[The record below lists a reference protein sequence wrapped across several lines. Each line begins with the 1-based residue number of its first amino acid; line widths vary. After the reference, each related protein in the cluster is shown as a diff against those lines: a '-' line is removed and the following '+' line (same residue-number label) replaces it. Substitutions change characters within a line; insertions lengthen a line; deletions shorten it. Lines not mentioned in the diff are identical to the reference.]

1 MGWRKHSELV
11 TLIKSTIDNSTMEGL
26 DIFDRALVEKYDISG
41 PRYTSYPTAMQFT
54 ENFKLPDYRRC
65 VLDTNAELIP
75 RPLSLYIHLP
85 FCDTVCYYCACN
97 KIITKNKQ
105 HARPYLEN
113 LHKEIQFQG
122 AMFDDDRLV
131 EQLHWGGG
139 TPTFISHQQMYD
151 LMGVIRENFNLR
163 DDGQEEYSI
172 EIDPR
177 TLKEDTLSVLRR
189 IGFNKVSF
197 GVQDFNPEVQ
207 RAVNRIQSYE
217 ETKDVIKTARENN
230 FRTIN
235 IDLIY
240 GLPLQT
246 ESTFTETLEKV
257 IELSP
262 ERISVYNYAHLP
274 HLFKTQK
281 QIREEDLP
289 SASEKLKIL
298 QQAIRM
304 LTEVGYVYIGMDH
317 FSKPDDELAIAQ
329 KNGNLYR
336 NFQGYSTHANC
347 DVVGMGITSIS
358 KIGDCYSQNVKTLDA
373 YDEIISKGQIPVF
386 RGYML
391 DTDDLLRRE
400 VIARL
405 ICDFRLDFSQIE
417 ELYISDFNRY
427 FFNEMKEIK
436 SMGDDG
442 LLSVDDEKIEV
453 SQTGR
458 FFIRNICSVFDKY
471 FNRCDRTTQFSR
483 MV

>member
-1 MGWRKHSELV
+1 MAKSTVNPSIMKESVIISGD
-11 TLIKSTIDNSTMEGL
+11 LIK
-26 DIFDRALVEKYDISG
+26 KYDFSG
-41 PRYTSYPTAMQFT
+41 PRYTSYPTAVQFT
-54 ENFKLPDYRRC
+54 ENFKLPDYRHC
-65 VLDTNAELIP
+65 VHDTNAELIP

-105 HARPYLEN
+105 HARLYLEN
-113 LHKEIQFQG
+113 LHKEIQYQG

-151 LMGVIRENFNLR
+151 LMGVIRENFNPS
-163 DDGQEEYSI
+163 DNGQEEYSI

-197 GVQDFNPEVQ
+197 GVQDFNPVVQ

-246 ESTFTETLEKV
+246 ESSFTDTIEKV

-347 DVVGMGITSIS
+347 DVVGMGITSIG
-358 KIGDCYSQNVKTLDA
+358 KIGDCYSQNVKTLDE
-373 YDEIISKGQIPVF
+373 YDEIISKRQIPVF
-386 RGYML
+386 WGFML

-400 VIARL
+400 IITRL
-405 ICDFRLDFSQIE
+405 IGHFRLEFSQIE
-417 ELYISDFNRY
+417 EMSINDFNR
-427 FFNEMKEIK
+427 
-436 SMGDDG
+436 
-442 LLSVDDEKIEV
+442 
-453 SQTGR
+453 
-458 FFIRNICSVFDKY
+458 
-471 FNRCDRTTQFSR
+471 
-483 MV
+483 

>member
-1 MGWRKHSELV
+1 LAKSTVDPSIMKGSV
-11 TLIKSTIDNSTMEGL
+11 IISGDLIK
-26 DIFDRALVEKYDISG
+26 KYDFSG
-41 PRYTSYPTAMQFT
+41 PRYTSYPTAVQFT
-54 ENFKLPDYRRC
+54 ENFKLLDYKRC
-65 VLDTNAELIP
+65 VHDTNSELIP
-75 RPLSLYIHLP
+75 RSLSLYIHLP

-105 HARPYLEN
+105 HAKPYLEN
-113 LHKEIQFQG
+113 LHKEIKYQG
-122 AMFDDDRLV
+122 KIFDGDRVV

-151 LMGVIRENFNLR
+151 LMGVIRENFKLSDN
-163 DDGQEEYSI
+163 GQEEYSI

-177 TLKEDTLSVLRR
+177 TLEEDTLSVLRR
-189 IGFNKVSF
+189 IGFNKISF
-197 GVQDFNPEVQ
+197 GVQDFNQEVQ
-207 RAVNRIQSYE
+207 KAVNRIQSYE
-217 ETKDVIKTARENN
+217 ETKNAIKTARENN
-230 FRTIN
+230 FCTIN

-246 ESTFTETLEKV
+246 ESSFTDTIERV

-281 QIREEDLP
+281 QIREGDLP
-289 SASEKLKIL
+289 STNEKLRII

-304 LTEVGYVYIGMDH
+304 LTEAGYVYIGMDH

-358 KIGDCYSQNVKTLDA
+358 KIGDCYSQNVKTLDE
-373 YDEIISKGQIPVF
+373 YDEIISRGKIPVL

-400 VIARL
+400 IIARL
-405 ICDFRLDFSQIE
+405 ICHFRLEFDQIE
-417 ELYISDFNRY
+417 ELYINDFNRY

-436 SMGDDG
+436 SMENDG
-442 LLSVDDEKIEV
+442 LLSVDNEKIEV
-453 SQTGR
+453 SRTGR
-458 FFIRNICSVFDKY
+458 FFIRNICSVFDK
-471 FNRCDRTTQFSR
+471 
-483 MV
+483 M

>member
-1 MGWRKHSELV
+1 M
-11 TLIKSTIDNSTMEGL
+11 
-26 DIFDRALVEKYDISG
+26 
-41 PRYTSYPTAMQFT
+41 
-54 ENFKLPDYRRC
+54 
-65 VLDTNAELIP
+65 
-75 RPLSLYIHLP
+75 
-85 FCDTVCYYCACN
+85 
-97 KIITKNKQ
+97 
-105 HARPYLEN
+105 
-113 LHKEIQFQG
+113 
-122 AMFDDDRLV
+122 
-131 EQLHWGGG
+131 
-139 TPTFISHQQMYD
+139 
-151 LMGVIRENFNLR
+151 
-163 DDGQEEYSI
+163 
-172 EIDPR
+172 
-177 TLKEDTLSVLRR
+177 
-189 IGFNKVSF
+189 
-197 GVQDFNPEVQ
+197 
-207 RAVNRIQSYE
+207 
-217 ETKDVIKTARENN
+217 
-230 FRTIN
+230 
-235 IDLIY
+235 
-240 GLPLQT
+240 
-246 ESTFTETLEKV
+246 

-347 DVVGMGITSIS
+347 DVVGMGITSIG
-358 KIGDCYSQNVKTLDA
+358 KIGDCYSQNVKTLDE
-373 YDEIISKGQIPVF
+373 YDEIISKRQIPVF

-400 VIARL
+400 IIARL
-405 ICDFRLDFSQIE
+405 ICHFRLEFSQIE
-417 ELYISDFNRY
+417 EMYINDFNRY

-436 SMGDDG
+436 SMEGDG
-442 LLSVDDEKIEV
+442 LLLVDDEKIEV

-471 FNRCDRTTQFSR
+471 FNRSDRITQFSR

>member
-1 MGWRKHSELV
+1 MDR
-11 TLIKSTIDNSTMEGL
+11 TA
-26 DIFDRALVEKYDISG
+26 IFNRELVEKYDFSG
-41 PRYTSYPTAMQFT
+41 PRYTSYPTAVQFM
-54 ENFKLPDYRRC
+54 ENFKLPDYKSC
-65 VLDTNAELIP
+65 VNDTNSELIP
-75 RPLSLYIHLP
+75 KPLSLYLHLP
-85 FCDTVCYYCACN
+85 FCDTICYYCACN
-97 KIITKNKQ
+97 KIITKNRQ
-105 HARPYLEN
+105 HAAPYLKN
-113 LHKEIQFQG
+113 LHKEIKYQG
-122 AMFDDDRLV
+122 AIFDKDRLV

-151 LMGVIRENFNLR
+151 LMGAISENFNLC
-163 DDGQEEYSI
+163 DDGHEEYSI

-177 TLKEDTLSVLRR
+177 ALEQDTISVLRR

-197 GVQDFNPEVQ
+197 GVQDFDHDVQ
-207 RAVNRIQSYE
+207 KAVNRIQSYE
-217 ETKDVIKTARENN
+217 ETKDVIESARENN

-246 ESTFTETLEKV
+246 ESSFTRTLEKV

-289 SASEKLKIL
+289 SANEKLNII
-298 QQAIRM
+298 QQAIHL
-304 LTEVGYVYIGMDH
+304 LTVAGYVYIGMDH

-336 NFQGYSTHANC
+336 NFQGYSTHASC

-358 KIGDCYSQNVKTLDA
+358 KIGDCYSQNVKTLDE
-373 YDEIISKGQIPVF
+373 YDEIISRGDIPVF

-391 DTDDLLRRE
+391 DFDDLMRRE
-400 VIARL
+400 IIARL
-405 ICDFRLDFSQIE
+405 ICHFRLDFSEIE
-417 ELYISDFNRY
+417 DMYVNDFNRY
-427 FFNEMKEIK
+427 FFNEMKKIK
-436 SMGDDG
+436 LMESDG
-442 LLSVDDEKIEV
+442 LLSLDNEKIEV
-453 SQTGR
+453 TQMGR

-471 FNRCDRTTQFSR
+471 FNRDAQVTQFSK

>member
-1 MGWRKHSELV
+1 MAKSTVNPSIMKESVIISGD
-11 TLIKSTIDNSTMEGL
+11 LIK
-26 DIFDRALVEKYDISG
+26 KYDFPG
-41 PRYTSYPTAMQFT
+41 PRYTSYPTAVQFT
-54 ENFKLPDYRRC
+54 ENFKLPDYRHC
-65 VLDTNAELIP
+65 VHDTNAELIP

-113 LHKEIQFQG
+113 LHKEIQYQG

-151 LMGVIRENFNLR
+151 LMGAIRENFKLS
-163 DDGQEEYSI
+163 DDGQEEYAI

-177 TLKEDTLSVLRR
+177 TLEEDTLSVLRS

-230 FRTIN
+230 FHTIN

-246 ESTFTETLEKV
+246 ESSFTDTIEKV

-274 HLFKTQK
+274 HMFKTQK
-281 QIREEDLP
+281 QISEEDLP
-289 SASEKLKIL
+289 SASVKLKIL

-304 LTEVGYVYIGMDH
+304 LTKAGYLYIGMDH

-336 NFQGYSTHANC
+336 NFQGYSTHGNC
-347 DVVGMGITSIS
+347 DVVGMGITSIG
-358 KIGDCYSQNVKTLDA
+358 KIGDCYSQNVKTLDE
-373 YDEIISKGQIPVF
+373 YDEIISKRQIPVF

-405 ICDFRLDFSQIE
+405 ICHFRLEFSQIE
-417 ELYISDFNRY
+417 EMYINDFNRY

-436 SMGDDG
+436 LMEGDG
-442 LLSVDDEKIEV
+442 LLLVDDEKIDV

-471 FNRCDRTTQFSR
+471 FNRSDRITQFSR

>member
-1 MGWRKHSELV
+1 MAKSTVDPSIMKESVIISGD
-11 TLIKSTIDNSTMEGL
+11 LIKM
-26 DIFDRALVEKYDISG
+26 FDFSG
-41 PRYTSYPTAMQFT
+41 PRYTSYPTAVQFT
-54 ENFKLPDYRRC
+54 ENFKLSDYRRC
-65 VLDTNAELIP
+65 VHDTNAELIP

-113 LHKEIQFQG
+113 LHKEIQYQG

-177 TLKEDTLSVLRR
+177 TLEEDTLSVLRR

-217 ETKDVIKTARENN
+217 ETKNAIKTARENN
-230 FRTIN
+230 FCTIN

-246 ESTFTETLEKV
+246 ASSFTDTIERV

-281 QIREEDLP
+281 QIREGDLP

-304 LTEVGYVYIGMDH
+304 LTEAGYVYIGMDH

-358 KIGDCYSQNVKTLDA
+358 KIGDCYSQNVKTLDE
-373 YDEIISKGQIPVF
+373 YDEIISRGKIPVL

-400 VIARL
+400 IIARL
-405 ICDFRLDFSQIE
+405 ICHFRLEFDQIE
-417 ELYISDFNRY
+417 ELYINDFNRY

-436 SMGDDG
+436 SMENDG
-442 LLSVDDEKIEV
+442 LLSVDNEKIEV
-453 SQTGR
+453 SRTGR

-471 FNRCDRTTQFSR
+471 FNRGSRNTQFSR

>member
-1 MGWRKHSELV
+1 MAKSTVNPSIMKESVIISGD
-11 TLIKSTIDNSTMEGL
+11 LIK
-26 DIFDRALVEKYDISG
+26 KYDFPG
-41 PRYTSYPTAMQFT
+41 PRYTSYPTAVQFT
-54 ENFKLPDYRRC
+54 ENFKLPDYRHC
-65 VLDTNAELIP
+65 VHDTNAELIP

-113 LHKEIQFQG
+113 LHKEIQYQG

-151 LMGVIRENFNLR
+151 LMGAIRENFKLS
-163 DDGQEEYSI
+163 DDGQEEYAV

-177 TLKEDTLSVLRR
+177 TLEEDTLSVLRS

-230 FRTIN
+230 FHTIN

-246 ESTFTETLEKV
+246 ESSFTDTIEKV

-274 HLFKTQK
+274 HMFKTQK

-289 SASEKLKIL
+289 SASVKLKIL

-304 LTEVGYVYIGMDH
+304 LTKAGYLYIGMDH

-336 NFQGYSTHANC
+336 NFQGYSTHGNC
-347 DVVGMGITSIS
+347 DVVGMGITSIG
-358 KIGDCYSQNVKTLDA
+358 KIGDCYSQNVKTLDE
-373 YDEIISKGQIPVF
+373 YDEIISKRQIPVF

-400 VIARL
+400 IIARL
-405 ICDFRLDFSQIE
+405 ICHFRLEFSQIE
-417 ELYISDFNRY
+417 EMYINDFNRY

-436 SMGDDG
+436 LMEGDG
-442 LLSVDDEKIEV
+442 LLLVDDEKIDV

-471 FNRCDRTTQFSR
+471 FNRSDRITQFSR

>member
-1 MGWRKHSELV
+1 
-11 TLIKSTIDNSTMEGL
+11 MEESC
-26 DIFDRALVEKYDISG
+26 IFNRALVEKYDFSG
-41 PRYTSYPTAMQFT
+41 PRYTSYPTAVQFS
-54 ENFKLPDYRRC
+54 ENFKLLDYIRC
-65 VLDTNAELIP
+65 VHDTNSELIP
-75 RPLSLYIHLP
+75 KPLSLYLHLP

-105 HARPYLEN
+105 HAIPYLDN
-113 LHKEIQFQG
+113 LHKEIRYQG

-139 TPTFISHQQMYD
+139 TPTFISHQQIYD
-151 LMGVIRENFNLR
+151 LMGVIKENFNLC
-163 DDGQEEYSI
+163 DDGNEEYSI

-177 TLKEDTLSVLRR
+177 ALDKDTIPVLRR
-189 IGFNKVSF
+189 VGFNRISF
-197 GVQDFNPEVQ
+197 GVQDFNQEVQ
-207 RAVNRIQSYE
+207 KAVNRIQSYE
-217 ETKDVIKTARENN
+217 ETRDAIKTARENN

-246 ESTFTETLEKV
+246 VSSFTETLEKV

-274 HLFKTQK
+274 RLFKTQK

-289 SASEKLKIL
+289 SANEKLKIL
-298 QQAIRM
+298 QQAIR
-304 LTEVGYVYIGMDH
+304 LLSAAGYVYIGMDH
-317 FSKPDDELAIAQ
+317 FSKSDDELAIAQ
-329 KNGNLYR
+329 RNGSLYR
-336 NFQGYSTHANC
+336 NFQGYSTHASC
-347 DVVGMGITSIS
+347 DVVGMGITAIG
-358 KIGDCYSQNVKTLDA
+358 KVGDCYSQNVKTLDE
-373 YDEIISKGQIPVF
+373 YDEIISRGKIPVF

-405 ICDFRLDFSQIE
+405 ICHFRLDFRQIE
-417 ELYISDFNRY
+417 DMYISDFNRY

-436 SMGDDG
+436 SMEGDG

-453 SQTGR
+453 SRTGR

-471 FNRCDRTTQFSR
+471 FNRGDHITQFSR

>member
-1 MGWRKHSELV
+1 MMEESVIISGD
-11 TLIKSTIDNSTMEGL
+11 LIK
-26 DIFDRALVEKYDISG
+26 KYDFSG
-41 PRYTSYPTAMQFT
+41 PRYTSYPTAVQFT
-54 ENFKLPDYRRC
+54 ENFKLLDYRHC
-65 VLDTNAELIP
+65 VHDTNSELIP
-75 RPLSLYIHLP
+75 RSLSLYIHLP

-105 HARPYLEN
+105 HAKPYLEN
-113 LHKEIQFQG
+113 LHKEIKYQG
-122 AMFDDDRLV
+122 AIFDDDRIV

-151 LMGVIRENFNLR
+151 LMGTIRENFNLR
-163 DDGQEEYSI
+163 DDGHEEYSI

-177 TLKEDTLSVLRR
+177 TLEEDTLSVLRR

-207 RAVNRIQSYE
+207 KAVNRIQSYE
-217 ETKDVIKTARENN
+217 DTKSVIKNARDNN
-230 FRTIN
+230 FCTIN

-246 ESTFTETLEKV
+246 ESSFTETLEKV

-262 ERISVYNYAHLP
+262 ERISIYNYAHLP

-281 QIREEDLP
+281 QIREQDLP
-289 SASEKLKIL
+289 SANEKIKIL
-298 QQAIRM
+298 QQAIAL
-304 LTEVGYVYIGMDH
+304 LTEAGYVYIGMDH

-358 KIGDCYSQNVKTLDA
+358 KIGDCYSQNVKTLDE
-373 YDEIISKGQIPVF
+373 YDEVISAGKIPVF

-405 ICDFRLDFSQIE
+405 ICHFRLEFDQIE

-436 SMGDDG
+436 SMESDG
-442 LLSVDDEKIEV
+442 LLSVDNEKIEV

-471 FNRCDRTTQFSR
+471 FNRGYRNTQFSR

>member
-1 MGWRKHSELV
+1 LAKSTVDPLIMKGSV
-11 TLIKSTIDNSTMEGL
+11 IISGDLIK
-26 DIFDRALVEKYDISG
+26 KYDFSG
-41 PRYTSYPTAMQFT
+41 PRYTSYPTAVQFT
-54 ENFKLPDYRRC
+54 ENFKLLDYKRC
-65 VLDTNAELIP
+65 VHDTNSELIP
-75 RPLSLYIHLP
+75 RSLSLYIHLP

-105 HARPYLEN
+105 HAKPYLEN
-113 LHKEIQFQG
+113 LHKEIKYQG
-122 AMFDDDRLV
+122 KIFDGDRVV

-151 LMGVIRENFNLR
+151 LMGVIRENFKLSDN
-163 DDGQEEYSI
+163 GQEEYSI

-177 TLKEDTLSVLRR
+177 TLEEDTLSVLRR
-189 IGFNKVSF
+189 IGFNKISF
-197 GVQDFNPEVQ
+197 GVQDFNQEVQ
-207 RAVNRIQSYE
+207 KAVNRIQSYE
-217 ETKDVIKTARENN
+217 ETKNAIKTARENK
-230 FRTIN
+230 FCTIN

-246 ESTFTETLEKV
+246 ESSFTDTIERV

-281 QIREEDLP
+281 QIREGDLP
-289 SASEKLKIL
+289 STNEKLRII

-304 LTEVGYVYIGMDH
+304 LTEAGYVYIGMDH

-358 KIGDCYSQNVKTLDA
+358 KIGDCYSQNVKTLDE
-373 YDEIISKGQIPVF
+373 YDEIISRGKIPVL

-400 VIARL
+400 IIARL
-405 ICDFRLDFSQIE
+405 ICHFRLEFDQIE
-417 ELYISDFNRY
+417 ELYINDFNRY

-436 SMGDDG
+436 SMENDG
-442 LLSVDDEKIEV
+442 LLSVDNEKIEV
-453 SQTGR
+453 SRTGR

-471 FNRCDRTTQFSR
+471 FNRGYRNTQFSR

>member
-1 MGWRKHSELV
+1 MKGSV
-11 TLIKSTIDNSTMEGL
+11 IISGDLIK
-26 DIFDRALVEKYDISG
+26 KYDFSG
-41 PRYTSYPTAMQFT
+41 PRYTSYPTAVQFT
-54 ENFKLPDYRRC
+54 ENFKLLDYKRC
-65 VLDTNAELIP
+65 VHDTNSELIP
-75 RPLSLYIHLP
+75 RSLSLYIHLP

-105 HARPYLEN
+105 HAKPYLEN
-113 LHKEIQFQG
+113 LHKEIKYQG
-122 AMFDDDRLV
+122 KIFDGDRVV

-151 LMGVIRENFNLR
+151 LMGVIRENFKLSDN
-163 DDGQEEYSI
+163 GQEEYSI

-177 TLKEDTLSVLRR
+177 TLEEDTLSVLRR
-189 IGFNKVSF
+189 IGFNKISF
-197 GVQDFNPEVQ
+197 GVQDFNQEVQ
-207 RAVNRIQSYE
+207 KAVNRIQSYE
-217 ETKDVIKTARENN
+217 ETKNAIKTARENN
-230 FRTIN
+230 FCTIN

-246 ESTFTETLEKV
+246 ESSFTDTIERV

-281 QIREEDLP
+281 QIREGDLP
-289 SASEKLKIL
+289 STNEKLRII

-304 LTEVGYVYIGMDH
+304 LTEAGYVYIGMDH

-358 KIGDCYSQNVKTLDA
+358 KIGDCYSQNVKTLDE
-373 YDEIISKGQIPVF
+373 YDEIISRGKIPVL

-400 VIARL
+400 IIARL
-405 ICDFRLDFSQIE
+405 ICHFRLEFDQIE
-417 ELYISDFNRY
+417 ELYINDFNRY

-436 SMGDDG
+436 SMENDG
-442 LLSVDDEKIEV
+442 LLSVDNEKIEV
-453 SQTGR
+453 SRTGR

-471 FNRCDRTTQFSR
+471 FNRGYRNTQFSR

>member
-1 MGWRKHSELV
+1 MKPMMQD
-11 TLIKSTIDNSTMEGL
+11 STVDRSA
-26 DIFDRALVEKYDISG
+26 IFNRELVEKYDFSG
-41 PRYTSYPTAMQFT
+41 PRYTSYPTAVQFM
-54 ENFKLPDYRRC
+54 ENFKLPDYKSC
-65 VLDTNAELIP
+65 VNDTNSELIP
-75 RPLSLYIHLP
+75 KPLSLYLHLP
-85 FCDTVCYYCACN
+85 FCDTVCYYCACS
-97 KIITKNKQ
+97 KIITKNRQ
-105 HARPYLEN
+105 HAVPYLEN
-113 LHKEIQFQG
+113 LHKEIKYQG
-122 AMFDDDRLV
+122 TIFDGDRLV

-151 LMGVIRENFNLR
+151 LMGVIRENFKLR

-177 TLKEDTLSVLRR
+177 ALEQDTISVLRR
-189 IGFNKVSF
+189 IGFNKISF
-197 GVQDFNPEVQ
+197 GVQDFDHDVQ
-207 RAVNRIQSYE
+207 KAVNRIQSYE
-217 ETKDVIKTARENN
+217 ETRDVIKSARENN

-246 ESTFTETLEKV
+246 ESSFTETLEKV

-289 SASEKLKIL
+289 SANEKLRII
-298 QQAIRM
+298 QQAIHL
-304 LTEVGYVYIGMDH
+304 LTDAGYIYIGMDH

-329 KNGNLYR
+329 KNGSLYR

-358 KIGDCYSQNVKTLDA
+358 KIGDCYSQNVKTLDE
-373 YDEIISKGQIPVF
+373 YDDVISRGDIPVF

-391 DTDDLLRRE
+391 DFDDLLRRE
-400 VIARL
+400 IIARL
-405 ICDFRLDFSQIE
+405 ICHFRLDFGQIE
-417 ELYISDFNRY
+417 EMYVNDFQRY

-436 SMGDDG
+436 AMEKDG
-442 LLSVDDEKIEV
+442 LLSLDDEKIEV
-453 SQTGR
+453 TQIGR

-471 FNRCDRTTQFSR
+471 FNRDAQITQFSK

>member
-1 MGWRKHSELV
+1 MEESV
-11 TLIKSTIDNSTMEGL
+11 IISADLIKK
-26 DIFDRALVEKYDISG
+26 FDFSG
-41 PRYTSYPTAMQFT
+41 PRYTSYPTAVQFT
-54 ENFKLPDYRRC
+54 ENFKLTDYRNC
-65 VLDTNAELIP
+65 VHDTNAELIP

-105 HARPYLEN
+105 KAKPYLEN
-113 LHKEIQFQG
+113 LHKEIQYQG
-122 AMFDDDRLV
+122 KIFDDDRFV

-139 TPTFISHQQMYD
+139 TPTFISLQQMYD

-163 DDGQEEYSI
+163 DDGQKEYSI

-177 TLKEDTLSVLRR
+177 TLEEDTLSVLRR

-197 GVQDFNPEVQ
+197 GVQDFDSEVQ

-217 ETKDVIKTARENN
+217 ETKDVIKAAKENN
-230 FRTIN
+230 FHTIN

-246 ESTFTETLEKV
+246 ESSFTDTLEKV

-281 QIREEDLP
+281 QIREEDMP
-289 SASEKLKIL
+289 SANEKLRIL
-298 QQAIRM
+298 QRAITS
-304 LTEVGYVYIGMDH
+304 LTEAGYVYIGMDH

-347 DVVGMGITSIS
+347 DVVGIGITSIS
-358 KIGDCYSQNVKTLDA
+358 KIGDCYSQNVKTLNE
-373 YDEIISKGQIPVF
+373 YKEIISAGKIPVF

-405 ICDFRLDFSQIE
+405 ICHFRLEFDQIE
-417 ELYISDFNRY
+417 DLYISDFNRY

-436 SMGDDG
+436 SMEGDG

-453 SQTGR
+453 TRMGR

-471 FNRCDRTTQFSR
+471 FNPGAQATQFSK
-483 MV
+483 ML

>member
-1 MGWRKHSELV
+1 M
-11 TLIKSTIDNSTMEGL
+11 TQDSTM
-26 DIFDRALVEKYDISG
+26 DRSAIFNRELVEKYDFSG
-41 PRYTSYPTAMQFT
+41 PRYTSYPTAVQFM
-54 ENFKLPDYRRC
+54 ENFKLPDYKSC
-65 VLDTNAELIP
+65 VNDTNGELIP
-75 RPLSLYIHLP
+75 KPLSLYLHLP
-85 FCDTVCYYCACN
+85 FCDTVCYYCACS
-97 KIITKNKQ
+97 KIITKNRQ
-105 HARPYLEN
+105 HAAPYLEN
-113 LHKEIQFQG
+113 LHKEIKYQG
-122 AMFDDDRLV
+122 KIFDDDRVV

-151 LMGVIRENFNLR
+151 LMGVIRENFKLR
-163 DDGQEEYSI
+163 DDGEEEYSI

-177 TLKEDTLSVLRR
+177 VLEQDTMSVLRR

-197 GVQDFNPEVQ
+197 GVQDFDQDVQ
-207 RAVNRIQSYE
+207 KAVNRIQSYE
-217 ETKDVIKTARENN
+217 ETRDVIKTARENN

-246 ESTFTETLEKV
+246 ESSFTETLEKV

-289 SASEKLKIL
+289 SAREKLRII
-298 QQAIRM
+298 QQAIHL
-304 LTEVGYVYIGMDH
+304 LTEAGYIYIGMDH

-329 KNGNLYR
+329 KKGNLYR

-358 KIGDCYSQNVKTLDA
+358 KIGDCYSQNVKTLDE
-373 YDEIISKGQIPVF
+373 YDEIISQGDIPVF
-386 RGYML
+386 RGFML
-391 DTDDLLRRE
+391 DFDDLLRRE
-400 VIARL
+400 IIARL
-405 ICDFRLDFSQIE
+405 ICHFRLDFSQIE
-417 ELYISDFNRY
+417 ETYVNDFQRY

-436 SMGDDG
+436 EMERDG
-442 LLSVDDEKIEV
+442 LLSLDDEKIEV
-453 SQTGR
+453 TQIGR

-471 FNRCDRTTQFSR
+471 FNRDAQITQFSK

>member
-1 MGWRKHSELV
+1 MKGSV
-11 TLIKSTIDNSTMEGL
+11 IISGDLIK
-26 DIFDRALVEKYDISG
+26 KYDFSG
-41 PRYTSYPTAMQFT
+41 PRYTSYPTAVQFT
-54 ENFKLPDYRRC
+54 ENFKLLDYKRC
-65 VLDTNAELIP
+65 VHDTNSELIP
-75 RPLSLYIHLP
+75 RSLSLYIHLP

-105 HARPYLEN
+105 HAKPYLEN
-113 LHKEIQFQG
+113 LHKEIKYQG
-122 AMFDDDRLV
+122 KIFDGDRVV

-151 LMGVIRENFNLR
+151 LMGVIRENFKLSDN
-163 DDGQEEYSI
+163 GQEEYSI

-177 TLKEDTLSVLRR
+177 TLEEDTLSVLRR
-189 IGFNKVSF
+189 IGFNKISF
-197 GVQDFNPEVQ
+197 GVQDFNQEVQ
-207 RAVNRIQSYE
+207 KAVNRIQSYE
-217 ETKDVIKTARENN
+217 ETKNAIKTARENK
-230 FRTIN
+230 FCTIN

-246 ESTFTETLEKV
+246 ESSFTDTIERV

-281 QIREEDLP
+281 QIREGDLP

-304 LTEVGYVYIGMDH
+304 LTEAGYVYIGMDH

-329 KNGNLYR
+329 KNCNLYR

-358 KIGDCYSQNVKTLDA
+358 KIGDCYSQNVKTLDE
-373 YDEIISKGQIPVF
+373 YDEIISEGKIPVF

-405 ICDFRLDFSQIE
+405 ICHFRLDFSQIE

-436 SMGDDG
+436 SMEDDG

-453 SQTGR
+453 SRTGR

-471 FNRCDRTTQFSR
+471 FNRGYRNTQFSR

>member
-1 MGWRKHSELV
+1 MAKSTVNPSIMKESVIISGD
-11 TLIKSTIDNSTMEGL
+11 LIK
-26 DIFDRALVEKYDISG
+26 KYDFPG
-41 PRYTSYPTAMQFT
+41 PRYTSYPTAVQFT
-54 ENFKLPDYRRC
+54 ENFKLPDYRHC
-65 VLDTNAELIP
+65 VHDTNAELIP

-113 LHKEIQFQG
+113 LHKEIQYQG

-151 LMGVIRENFNLR
+151 LMGAIRENFKLS
-163 DDGQEEYSI
+163 DDGQEEYAV

-177 TLKEDTLSVLRR
+177 TLEEDTLSVLRS

-230 FRTIN
+230 FHTIN

-246 ESTFTETLEKV
+246 ESSFTDTIEKV

-274 HLFKTQK
+274 HMFKTQK
-281 QIREEDLP
+281 QIRGEDLP
-289 SASEKLKIL
+289 SASVKLKIL

-304 LTEVGYVYIGMDH
+304 LTKAGYLYIGMDH

-336 NFQGYSTHANC
+336 NFQGYSTHGNC
-347 DVVGMGITSIS
+347 DVVGMGITSIG
-358 KIGDCYSQNVKTLDA
+358 KIGDCYSQNVKTLDE
-373 YDEIISKGQIPVF
+373 YDEIISKRQIPVF

-405 ICDFRLDFSQIE
+405 ICHFRLEFSQIE
-417 ELYISDFNRY
+417 EMYINDFNRY

-436 SMGDDG
+436 LMEGDG
-442 LLSVDDEKIEV
+442 LLLVDDEKIDV

-471 FNRCDRTTQFSR
+471 FNRSDRITQFSR

>member
-1 MGWRKHSELV
+1 MAKSTVNPSIMKESVIISGD
-11 TLIKSTIDNSTMEGL
+11 LIK
-26 DIFDRALVEKYDISG
+26 KYDFSG
-41 PRYTSYPTAMQFT
+41 PRYTSYPTAVQFT
-54 ENFKLPDYRRC
+54 ENFKLPDYRLC
-65 VLDTNAELIP
+65 VHDTNAELIP
-75 RPLSLYIHLP
+75 RSLSLYIHLP

-113 LHKEIQFQG
+113 LHKEIQYQG

-151 LMGVIRENFNLR
+151 LMGAIRENFNLS
-163 DDGQEEYSI
+163 DDGQEEYAI

-177 TLKEDTLSVLRR
+177 TLEEDTLSVLRR

-230 FRTIN
+230 FHTIN

-246 ESTFTETLEKV
+246 ESSFTDTIEKV

-274 HLFKTQK
+274 HMFKTQK

-289 SASEKLKIL
+289 SASVKLKIL

-304 LTEVGYVYIGMDH
+304 LTEAGYVYIGMDH
-317 FSKPDDELAIAQ
+317 FSKLDDELAIAQ

-336 NFQGYSTHANC
+336 NFQGYSTHGNC
-347 DVVGMGITSIS
+347 DVVGMGITSIG
-358 KIGDCYSQNVKTLDA
+358 KIGDCYSQNVKTLDE
-373 YDEIISKGQIPVF
+373 YDEIISKRQIPVF

-405 ICDFRLDFSQIE
+405 ICYFRLEFSQIE
-417 ELYISDFNRY
+417 EMYINDFNRY
-427 FFNEMKEIK
+427 FFNEMKDIK
-436 SMGDDG
+436 LMEGDG
-442 LLSVDDEKIEV
+442 LLLVDDEKIEV

-458 FFIRNICSVFDKY
+458 FFVRNICSVFDKY
-471 FNRCDRTTQFSR
+471 FNRSNGTTQFSK

>member
-1 MGWRKHSELV
+1 
-11 TLIKSTIDNSTMEGL
+11 
-26 DIFDRALVEKYDISG
+26 
-41 PRYTSYPTAMQFT
+41 
-54 ENFKLPDYRRC
+54 
-65 VLDTNAELIP
+65 
-75 RPLSLYIHLP
+75 
-85 FCDTVCYYCACN
+85 
-97 KIITKNKQ
+97 
-105 HARPYLEN
+105 
-113 LHKEIQFQG
+113 
-122 AMFDDDRLV
+122 
-131 EQLHWGGG
+131 
-139 TPTFISHQQMYD
+139 
-151 LMGVIRENFNLR
+151 
-163 DDGQEEYSI
+163 
-172 EIDPR
+172 
-177 TLKEDTLSVLRR
+177 
-189 IGFNKVSF
+189 
-197 GVQDFNPEVQ
+197 
-207 RAVNRIQSYE
+207 
-217 ETKDVIKTARENN
+217 
-230 FRTIN
+230 
-235 IDLIY
+235 
-240 GLPLQT
+240 
-246 ESTFTETLEKV
+246 
-257 IELSP
+257 
-262 ERISVYNYAHLP
+262 
-274 HLFKTQK
+274 
-281 QIREEDLP
+281 
-289 SASEKLKIL
+289 
-298 QQAIRM
+298 M

-373 YDEIISKGQIPVF
+373 YDEIISGGKIPVF

-471 FNRCDRTTQFSR
+471 FNRCDRTTQFSK

>member
-1 MGWRKHSELV
+1 
-11 TLIKSTIDNSTMEGL
+11 
-26 DIFDRALVEKYDISG
+26 
-41 PRYTSYPTAMQFT
+41 
-54 ENFKLPDYRRC
+54 
-65 VLDTNAELIP
+65 
-75 RPLSLYIHLP
+75 
-85 FCDTVCYYCACN
+85 
-97 KIITKNKQ
+97 
-105 HARPYLEN
+105 
-113 LHKEIQFQG
+113 
-122 AMFDDDRLV
+122 
-131 EQLHWGGG
+131 
-139 TPTFISHQQMYD
+139 
-151 LMGVIRENFNLR
+151 MGVIRENFKLSDN
-163 DDGQEEYSI
+163 GQEEYSI

-177 TLKEDTLSVLRR
+177 TLEEDTLSVLRR

-246 ESTFTETLEKV
+246 ASSFTDTIERV

-281 QIREEDLP
+281 QIREGDLP
-289 SASEKLKIL
+289 STNEKLRII

-304 LTEVGYVYIGMDH
+304 LTEAGYVYIGMDH

-358 KIGDCYSQNVKTLDA
+358 KIGDCYSQNVKTLDE
-373 YDEIISKGQIPVF
+373 YDEIISRGKIPVL

-400 VIARL
+400 IIARL
-405 ICDFRLDFSQIE
+405 ICHFRLEFDQIE
-417 ELYISDFNRY
+417 ELYINDFNRY

-436 SMGDDG
+436 SMESDG
-442 LLSVDDEKIEV
+442 LLSVDNEKIEV
-453 SQTGR
+453 SRTGR

-471 FNRCDRTTQFSR
+471 FNRGYRNTQFSR

>member
-1 MGWRKHSELV
+1 
-11 TLIKSTIDNSTMEGL
+11 
-26 DIFDRALVEKYDISG
+26 
-41 PRYTSYPTAMQFT
+41 
-54 ENFKLPDYRRC
+54 
-65 VLDTNAELIP
+65 
-75 RPLSLYIHLP
+75 
-85 FCDTVCYYCACN
+85 
-97 KIITKNKQ
+97 
-105 HARPYLEN
+105 
-113 LHKEIQFQG
+113 

-131 EQLHWGGG
+131 GQLHWGGG

-151 LMGVIRENFNLR
+151 LMGAIRENFNLS
-163 DDGQEEYSI
+163 DDGQEEYAI

-177 TLKEDTLSVLRR
+177 TLEEDTLSVLRR
-189 IGFNKVSF
+189 IGFNKISF
-197 GVQDFNPEVQ
+197 GVQDFNQEVQ
-207 RAVNRIQSYE
+207 KAVNRIQSYE

-246 ESTFTETLEKV
+246 ESSFTDTIEKV

-274 HLFKTQK
+274 HMFKTQK

-289 SASEKLKIL
+289 SASVKLKIL

-304 LTEVGYVYIGMDH
+304 LTKAGYLYIGMDH

-347 DVVGMGITSIS
+347 DVVGMGITSIG
-358 KIGDCYSQNVKTLDA
+358 KIGDCYSQNVKTLDE
-373 YDEIISKGQIPVF
+373 YDEIISKRQIPVF

-400 VIARL
+400 IIARL
-405 ICDFRLDFSQIE
+405 ICHFRLEFSQIE
-417 ELYISDFNRY
+417 EMYINDFNRY

-436 SMGDDG
+436 SMEGDG
-442 LLSVDDEKIEV
+442 LLLVDDEKIEV

-471 FNRCDRTTQFSR
+471 FNRSDRITQFSR

>member
-1 MGWRKHSELV
+1 MKGSV
-11 TLIKSTIDNSTMEGL
+11 IISGDLIK
-26 DIFDRALVEKYDISG
+26 KYDFSG
-41 PRYTSYPTAMQFT
+41 PRYTSYPTAVQFT
-54 ENFKLPDYRRC
+54 ENFKLLDYKRC
-65 VLDTNAELIP
+65 VHDTNSELIP
-75 RPLSLYIHLP
+75 RSLSLYIHLP

-105 HARPYLEN
+105 HAKPYLEN
-113 LHKEIQFQG
+113 LHKEIKYQG
-122 AMFDDDRLV
+122 KIFDGDRVV

-151 LMGVIRENFNLR
+151 LMGVIRENFKLSDN
-163 DDGQEEYSI
+163 GQEEYSI

-177 TLKEDTLSVLRR
+177 TLEEDTLSVLRR
-189 IGFNKVSF
+189 IGFNKISF
-197 GVQDFNPEVQ
+197 GVQDFNQEVQ
-207 RAVNRIQSYE
+207 KAVNRIQSYE
-217 ETKDVIKTARENN
+217 ETKNAIETARENN
-230 FRTIN
+230 FCTIN

-246 ESTFTETLEKV
+246 ESSFTDTIERV

-281 QIREEDLP
+281 QIREGDLP
-289 SASEKLKIL
+289 STNEKLRII

-304 LTEVGYVYIGMDH
+304 LTEAGYVYIGMDH

-358 KIGDCYSQNVKTLDA
+358 KIGDCYSQNVKTLDE
-373 YDEIISKGQIPVF
+373 YDEIISRGKIPVL

-400 VIARL
+400 IIARL
-405 ICDFRLDFSQIE
+405 ICHFRLEFDQIE
-417 ELYISDFNRY
+417 ELYINDFNRY

-436 SMGDDG
+436 SMENDG
-442 LLSVDDEKIEV
+442 LLSVDNEKIEV
-453 SQTGR
+453 SRTGR

-471 FNRCDRTTQFSR
+471 FNRGYRNTQFSR

>member
-1 MGWRKHSELV
+1 MVNSTTDNL
-11 TLIKSTIDNSTMEGL
+11 TTDNSTIDSSMMERSG
-26 DIFDRALVEKYDISG
+26 IFNKALVEKYDFSG
-41 PRYTSYPTAMQFT
+41 PRYTSYPTAVQFT
-54 ENFKLPDYRRC
+54 ENFKLPDYIRC
-65 VLDTNAELIP
+65 VHDTNSELIP
-75 RPLSLYIHLP
+75 KPLSLYFHLP

-105 HARPYLEN
+105 HAKPYLES
-113 LHKEIQFQG
+113 LHKEIKLQG

-139 TPTFISHQQMYD
+139 TPTFISHQQIYD
-151 LMGVIRENFNLR
+151 LMGVTRDSFNLCE
-163 DDGQEEYSI
+163 DGSEEYSI

-177 TLKEDTLSVLRR
+177 EIEEDTIAVLRR
-189 IGFNKVSF
+189 VGFNRISF

-207 RAVNRIQSYE
+207 KAVNRIQSYE
-217 ETKDVIKTARENN
+217 ETQEVIKTARENN
-230 FRTIN
+230 FHTIS

-246 ESTFTETLEKV
+246 ESSFSETLDKV
-257 IELSP
+257 IALSP

-274 HLFKTQK
+274 RLFKTQTK
-281 QIREEDLP
+281 IREEDLP
-289 SASEKLKIL
+289 SAGEKLKIL
-298 QQAIRM
+298 QQAIR
-304 LTEVGYVYIGMDH
+304 LLSAAGYVYIGMDH
-317 FSKPDDELAIAQ
+317 FSKADDELAVAQ
-329 KNGNLYR
+329 RNGSLYR
-336 NFQGYSTHANC
+336 NFQGYSTHASC
-347 DVVGMGITSIS
+347 DVVGMGITAIG
-358 KIGDCYSQNVKTLDA
+358 KIGDCYSQNVKTLDE
-373 YDEIISKGQIPVF
+373 YDEIISRGKIPVF

-405 ICDFRLDFSQIE
+405 ICDFRLDFRQIE
-417 ELYISDFNRY
+417 DMYTSDFKRY

-436 SMGDDG
+436 SMEREG

-453 SQTGR
+453 SPTGR

-471 FNRCDRTTQFSR
+471 FNRGDNITQFSK

>member
-1 MGWRKHSELV
+1 MKGSV
-11 TLIKSTIDNSTMEGL
+11 IISGDLIK
-26 DIFDRALVEKYDISG
+26 KYDFSG
-41 PRYTSYPTAMQFT
+41 PRYTSYPTAVQFT
-54 ENFKLPDYRRC
+54 ENFKLLDYKRC
-65 VLDTNAELIP
+65 VHDTNSELIP
-75 RPLSLYIHLP
+75 RSLSLYIHLP

-105 HARPYLEN
+105 HAKPYLEN
-113 LHKEIQFQG
+113 LHKEIKYQG
-122 AMFDDDRLV
+122 KIFDGDRVV

-151 LMGVIRENFNLR
+151 LMGVIRENFKLSDN
-163 DDGQEEYSI
+163 GQGEYSI

-177 TLKEDTLSVLRR
+177 TLEEDTLSVLRR
-189 IGFNKVSF
+189 IGFNKISF
-197 GVQDFNPEVQ
+197 GVQDFNQEVQ
-207 RAVNRIQSYE
+207 KAVNRIQSYE
-217 ETKDVIKTARENN
+217 ETKNAIKTARENN
-230 FRTIN
+230 FCTIN

-246 ESTFTETLEKV
+246 ESSFTDTIERV

-281 QIREEDLP
+281 QIREGDLP
-289 SASEKLKIL
+289 STNEKLRII

-304 LTEVGYVYIGMDH
+304 LTEAGYVYIGMDH

-358 KIGDCYSQNVKTLDA
+358 KIGDCYSQNVKTLDE
-373 YDEIISKGQIPVF
+373 YDEIISRGKIPVL

-400 VIARL
+400 IIARL
-405 ICDFRLDFSQIE
+405 ICHFRLEFDQIE
-417 ELYISDFNRY
+417 ELYINDFNRY

-436 SMGDDG
+436 SMENDG
-442 LLSVDDEKIEV
+442 LLSVDNEKIEV
-453 SQTGR
+453 SRTGR

-471 FNRCDRTTQFSR
+471 FNRGYRNTQFSR

>member
-1 MGWRKHSELV
+1 MKPMMQD
-11 TLIKSTIDNSTMEGL
+11 STVDRSA
-26 DIFDRALVEKYDISG
+26 IFNRELVEKYDFSG
-41 PRYTSYPTAMQFT
+41 PRYTSYPTAVQFM
-54 ENFKLPDYRRC
+54 ENFKLPDYKSC
-65 VLDTNAELIP
+65 VNDTNSELIP
-75 RPLSLYIHLP
+75 KPLSLYLHLP
-85 FCDTVCYYCACN
+85 FCDTVCYYCACS
-97 KIITKNKQ
+97 KIITKNRQ
-105 HARPYLEN
+105 HAVPYLEN
-113 LHKEIQFQG
+113 LHKEIKYQG
-122 AMFDDDRLV
+122 TIFDGDRLV

-151 LMGVIRENFNLR
+151 LMGVIRENFKLR

-177 TLKEDTLSVLRR
+177 ALEQDTISVLRR
-189 IGFNKVSF
+189 IGFNKISF
-197 GVQDFNPEVQ
+197 GVQDFDHDVQ
-207 RAVNRIQSYE
+207 KAVNRIQSYE
-217 ETKDVIKTARENN
+217 ETRDVIKSARENN

-246 ESTFTETLEKV
+246 ESSFSETLEKV

-289 SASEKLKIL
+289 SANEKLRII
-298 QQAIRM
+298 QQAIHL
-304 LTEVGYVYIGMDH
+304 LTDAGYIYIGMDH

-329 KNGNLYR
+329 KNGSLYR

-358 KIGDCYSQNVKTLDA
+358 KIGDCYSQNVKTLDE
-373 YDEIISKGQIPVF
+373 YDDVISRGDIPVF

-391 DTDDLLRRE
+391 DFDDLLRRE
-400 VIARL
+400 IIARL
-405 ICDFRLDFSQIE
+405 ICHFRLDFGQIE
-417 ELYISDFNRY
+417 EMYVNDFQRY

-436 SMGDDG
+436 AMEKDG
-442 LLSVDDEKIEV
+442 LLSLDDEKIEV
-453 SQTGR
+453 TQIGR

-471 FNRCDRTTQFSR
+471 FNRDAQITQFSK